1 MNTPWLPCLAALA
14 LLAGCDRPGSS
25 PAAEVRISQRNE
37 PTTFDPALATLPDD
51 FFVIRALS
59 EGLVAPDPGN
69 GATPSGFRPAAAAS
83 WTVSPDGLTWTF
95 HLRPNGRWSNGEPVT
110 ADDFVA
116 SYRRLL
122 TPATAAPKA
131 DLFFPVAGAEAFA
144 TGRLADFGAVGFH
157 APSPLTLVITLAHP
171 FPRLLA
177 YVASGP
183 WIPVNPRAVERDG
196 RNWTLP
202 GHFVGNGPY
211 VLAQWRPHQRIVA
224 VRNRLYS
231 QAARVRVGAL
241 VFVAFDDGDTEE
253 RAFRSG
259 EVDVTMA
266 VPFTKLATYAR
277 ERPDE
282 LRMTPM
288 AETRYLSFNT
298 GRPPLN
304 DGRVREALSLALD
317 RRQLVRLG
325 GYEPAERLVP
335 PPLREYPTGSPTLPL
350 SGDLTAAR
358 RLLAAAGF
366 PGGRNFPA
374 LELTAWSRSDILE
387 AIQERWRKEL
397 GVTVTLSV
405 REARVHFAALRSGR
419 YDLGLVAAI
428 PDAADAFNL
437 LQNFTSGAPA
447 NYPHWSDSGF
457 DAALATAAVSTGPER
472 RQALA
477 VAEQRLAQAV
487 PAAPLYYY
495 TKHWL
500 IRPSVSGWR
509 EDAFWARDYLEL
521 ALAPPAP

>member
-1 MNTPWLPCLAALA
+1 
-14 LLAGCDRPGSS
+14 
-25 PAAEVRISQRNE
+25 
-37 PTTFDPALATLPDD
+37 
-51 FFVIRALS
+51 
-59 EGLVAPDPGN
+59 
-69 GATPSGFRPAAAAS
+69 
-83 WTVSPDGLTWTF
+83 
-95 HLRPNGRWSNGEPVT
+95 
-110 ADDFVA
+110 
-116 SYRRLL
+116 
-122 TPATAAPKA
+122 
-131 DLFFPVAGAEAFA
+131 
-144 TGRLADFGAVGFH
+144 
-157 APSPLTLVITLAHP
+157 
-171 FPRLLA
+171 
-177 YVASGP
+177 
-183 WIPVNPRAVERDG
+183 VERDG